1 MWSDTFEKDR
11 KVQEILREYKIKA
24 EKAISDSEIEI
35 SRIIQN
41 YDSELLKSELF
52 FNNEK
57 KRLEGESKWKKSLY
71 NGSKQKQSEVD
82 YTLKNIDT
90 LYTSLIEKK
99 KNDFLKVKYSIQ
111 TTKQKQ
117 VEMLKWQ
124 AQTNANNIIQQ
135 GKKKADDVKRMFNDR
150 NNK

>member
-41 YDSELLKSELF
+41 YDSELLKSEIF